1 MDNASRDLELIIEST
16 ALSKYSQLKNRAA
29 AKAEDDSGCFEK
41 DIDLIYDEEEALD
54 VQSRD
59 FKQKQVFRG
68 WTLLWLAYQSIGVI
82 YGDIGTSPLY
92 VYSSTFSS
100 EPSHDDLLG
109 ALSLIIWS
117 ITLIVTI
124 KYVLIVLYAN
134 DEGEGGTFA
143 IYSLLSRYCNIAKQ
157 DPKKKNAYKLE
168 RYASNQLR
176 PSTRSLRDFLEK
188 SRVSHAVLKSLAV
201 FGVSLVLA
209 DSILTPAQSVLG
221 AVQGLEVVT
230 PGISQDTIIGVSC
243 AILVLL
249 FLLQPLGISKLASCF
264 APIVIVWL
272 LLNFCYGIYNLATYD
287 WTVLKA
293 FSPYFAGQFLV
304 RNKTDGWISL
314 GGILLCFTGVE
325 ALFADM
331 GAFSKEAIQI
341 SWLGVAYP
349 CLLLAYIGQAANISV
364 NEGHYSNPFFNTV
377 PPGMLYPSLI
387 ISILAAIVASQALIT
402 STFQLL
408 SQVMNMSYFPQIKM
422 IYTSEKFHG
431 QVYIP
436 VANWLMM
443 IGTVIVT
450 AVFNNTTKLGHAYG
464 FCVILVAFITTN
476 LVALTALM
484 VWRFRWFI
492 VLPVWFIF
500 VTLDGLFLTSAATKF
515 IDGAWFTFVLAVL
528 LCSIFILWRYGKEN
542 QWAAETQKRLDLR
555 ELIEKDAETGKPR
568 LTSRWGGGE
577 INNIK
582 GLGIFF
588 DKAGDKV
595 PAVYEEF
602 IKKFEAQQDVHVFLH
617 LRALHMPHIPDEE
630 RYSASGT
637 ALTNCYRLTIR
648 HGYND
653 HPINADLGSTVYTQ
667 LRHAL
672 VRAARP
678 VSTHSAAVSRESNPK
693 SSDNTGNTVQ
703 TRANLSPTR
712 QPAASLE
719 PATIEPPF
727 DPSVPRATSPAPPS
741 ILLEPA
747 RSTTP
752 TPPSERNNSSDSHS
766 HGRHRRNSSVRFAG
780 PGDSPYTA
788 LPESALKRRLAAL
801 DAAYATQ
808 VVYVVGK
815 EELRLLEPARKG
827 WGGWVGWK
835 GLGGAWKRGVLG
847 VFLWLRAN
855 TRAKV
860 AKMMVP
866 VDKLVE
872 VGFVREL

>member
-1 MDNASRDLELIIEST
+1 MANASRDLELIIEST
-16 ALSKYSQLKNRAA
+16 ALSDNHQLKIRASARVDDA
-29 AKAEDDSGCFEK
+29 ACVEK

-117 ITLIVTI
+117 ITLIVTV

-143 IYSLLSRYCNIAKQ
+143 IYSLLSRYCNIAKH

-176 PSTRSLRDFLEK
+176 PSTRSLRDFLEN
-188 SRVSHAVLKSLAV
+188 SRVSHAVLKALSV
-201 FGVSLVLA
+201 FGVSLVLS

-221 AVQGLEVVT
+221 AVQGLKVVT
-230 PGISQDTIIGVSC
+230 PGISSSTIIGVSC

-249 FLLQPLGISKLASCF
+249 FLLQPLGISRLASCF
-264 APIVIVWL
+264 APIVVVWL
-272 LLNFCYGIYNLATYD
+272 LLNLCFGIYNLATFD

-341 SWLGVAYP
+341 SWLGLAYP
-349 CLLLAYIGQAANISV
+349 CLLLAYIGQAANISH
-364 NEGHYSNPFFNTV
+364 NEGAYSNPFFNTV

-476 LVALTALM
+476 LVAITALM
-484 VWRFRWFI
+484 VWRFRWFV
-492 VLPVWFIF
+492 VLPVWFVFI
-500 VTLDGLFLTSAATKF
+500 TLDGLFLTSAATKF
-515 IDGAWFTFVLAVL
+515 IDGAWFTFVLAIL
-528 LCSIFILWRYGKEN
+528 LCSVFILWRYGKEK
-542 QWAAETQKRLDLR
+542 QWAAEEKKRIDLR
-555 ELIEKDAETGKPR
+555 DLIIKDEDGKPR
-568 LTSRWGGGE
+568 LTDRWGGGE

-617 LRALHMPHIPDEE
+617 LRALHMPHIPDDE

-637 ALTNCYRLTIR
+637 SMPNCYRLTIR

-653 HPINADLGSTVYTQ
+653 HPVNFDLGSTVYTQ

-678 VSTHSAAVSRESNPK
+678 ASTHSDAA
-693 SSDNTGNTVQ
+693 SSSPAAKAHAKT
-703 TRANLSPTR
+703 SPTR

-719 PATIEPPF
+719 PSIIPGPF
-727 DPSVPRATSPAPPS
+727 DPAHVGLPRATSPAPPS
-741 ILLEPA
+741 ILIDRVDA
-747 RSTTP
+747 AASDRS
-752 TPPSERNNSSDSHS
+752 NSSDSHS
-766 HGRHRRNSSVRFAG
+766 HSHGGSGKPSHSPSRHRRNSSVRFAG
-780 PGDSPYTA
+780 PADTPYTS
-788 LPESALKRRLAAL
+788 LPDSALKRRLAAL

-815 EELRLLEPARKG
+815 EELRLMGPGSYWDWWRQ
-827 WGGWVGWK
+827 
-835 GLGGAWKRGVLG
+835 GVLG

-860 AKMMVP
+860 AKMKVP

>member
-1 MDNASRDLELIIEST
+1 MANASRDLELIIEST
-16 ALSKYSQLKNRAA
+16 ALSNANQLKNRASARVDDA
-29 AKAEDDSGCFEK
+29 ACVEK
-41 DIDLIYDEEEALD
+41 DIDLIYDEEDALD

-100 EPSHDDLLG
+100 QPSHEDLLG

-117 ITLIVTI
+117 ITLIVTV

-176 PSTRSLRDFLEK
+176 PSTRSLREFLEK
-188 SRVSHAVLKSLAV
+188 SRVSHAILKALAV
-201 FGVSLVLA
+201 FGVSLVLS

-230 PGISQDTIIGVSC
+230 PGISNSTIIGVSC
-243 AILVLL
+243 AILVCL
-249 FLLQPLGISKLASCF
+249 FLLQPLGIHKLASCF
-264 APIVIVWL
+264 APIVIIWL
-272 LLNFCYGIYNLATYD
+272 LLNLSFGIYNLATYD

-293 FSPYFAGQFLV
+293 FSPYFAGKFLV

-341 SWLGVAYP
+341 SWLGLAYP
-349 CLLLAYIGQAANISV
+349 CLLLAYIGQAANISQ
-364 NEGHYSNPFFNTV
+364 NEGHYSNPFFKTV

-476 LVALTALM
+476 LVAIAALI
-484 VWRFRWFI
+484 VWRFRWFV
-492 VLPVWFIF
+492 VLPVYLVFA
-500 VTLDGLFLTSAATKF
+500 TLDGLFLTSAATKF

-528 LCSIFILWRYGKEN
+528 LCSVFILWRYGKEK
-542 QWAAETQKRLDLR
+542 QWVAEEKKRLDLR
-555 ELIEKDAETGKPR
+555 ELIIKDEDGKPR
-568 LTSRWGGGE
+568 LTDRWGGGE
-577 INNIK
+577 INRIK
-582 GLGIFF
+582 GLGLFF

-637 ALTNCYRLTIR
+637 SMPNCYRLTIR

-678 VSTHSAAVSRESNPK
+678 VSTHSVNFV
-693 SSDNTGNTVQ
+693 SSDLKASPTAQTMQ
-703 TRANLSPTR
+703 TRNNISPTR

-719 PATIEPPF
+719 PNVIPGPLEP
-727 DPSVPRATSPAPPS
+727 SNVGISRSTSPAPPS
-741 ILLEPA
+741 ILIDSVEPTLSNA
-747 RSTTP
+747 GSDRSH
-752 TPPSERNNSSDSHS
+752 SSDSQGKHS
-766 HGRHRRNSSVRFAG
+766 HERHRRNSSVRFAG
-780 PGDSPYTA
+780 PTDTPYTA

-815 EELRLLEPARKG
+815 EELRLLGPATFWG
-827 WGGWVGWK
+827 WW
-835 GLGGAWKRGVLG
+835 RQGVLS

>member
-1 MDNASRDLELIIEST
+1 MANASRDLELIIEST
-16 ALSKYSQLKNRAA
+16 ALSDNHQLKNRASARVDDA
-29 AKAEDDSGCFEK
+29 ACVEK

-124 KYVLIVLYAN
+124 KYVLIVVYAN

-176 PSTRSLRDFLEK
+176 PSTRSLRDFLEN
-188 SRVSHAVLKSLAV
+188 SRASHAVLKALSV

-221 AVQGLEVVT
+221 AVQGLKVVT
-230 PGISQDTIIGVSC
+230 PGISSSTIIGVSC
-243 AILVLL
+243 AILVVL
-249 FLLQPLGISKLASCF
+249 FLFQPLGISRLASCF
-264 APIVIVWL
+264 APIVVIWL
-272 LLNFCYGIYNLATYD
+272 LLNFCFGIYNLATFD

-304 RNKTDGWISL
+304 RNKMDGWISL

-341 SWLGVAYP
+341 SWLGLAYP
-349 CLLLAYIGQAANISV
+349 CLLLAYVGQAANISQ
-364 NEGHYSNPFFNTV
+364 NAGAYSNPFFSTV

-476 LVALTALM
+476 LVAITALM
-484 VWRFRWFI
+484 VWRFRWFV
-492 VLPVWFIF
+492 VLPVWFVF
-500 VTLDGLFLTSAATKF
+500 VTLDGLFLTSASTKF
-515 IDGAWFTFVLAVL
+515 IDGAWFTFVLAIL
-528 LCSIFILWRYGKEN
+528 LCSVFILWRYGKEK
-542 QWAAETQKRLDLR
+542 QWAAEEKKRIDLR
-555 ELIEKDAETGKPR
+555 ELIVKDGDGTPR
-568 LTSRWGGGE
+568 LTDRWGGGE
-577 INNIK
+577 INKIK

-617 LRALHMPHIPDEE
+617 LRALHVPHIPDEE
-630 RYSASGT
+630 RYSATGT
-637 ALTNCYRLTIR
+637 SMPNCYRLTIR
-648 HGYND
+648 HGYTD
-653 HPINADLGSTVYTQ
+653 HPVNFDLGSTVYTQ

-672 VRAARP
+672 VRAARLG
-678 VSTHSAAVSRESNPK
+678 STDSSASHPK
-693 SSDNTGNTVQ
+693 ASPAAQ
-703 TRANLSPTR
+703 TLAKKTSPTR

-719 PATIEPPF
+719 PTAIPGAL
-727 DPSVPRATSPAPPS
+727 DPAPVGLARATSPAPPS
-741 ILLEPA
+741 ILIDRASEA
-747 RSTTP
+747 GGSEERRS
-752 TPPSERNNSSDSHS
+752 SNSSSDSPSHS
-766 HGRHRRNSSVRFAG
+766 HGGSGSDKASGERRHRRSSSIRFAG
-780 PGDSPYTA
+780 PADTPHMA
-788 LPESALKRRLAAL
+788 LPDSALKRRLAAL

-815 EELRLLEPARKG
+815 EELRLKG
-827 WGGWVGWK
+827 PGSYWDWW
-835 GLGGAWKRGVLG
+835 RQGVLS